1 MTSFKCCLPILL
13 SSNLGDGIFEDLRL
27 NISIKSYQNRIRRTF
42 LEVVYL
48 EYALCRRSSSG
59 NPRKQKATSAKLCE
73 LYDSLAKAL
82 E

>member
-1 MTSFKCCLPILL
+1 ME
-13 SSNLGDGIFEDLRL
+13 DG
-27 NISIKSYQNRIRRTF
+27 YQDRIQYTF
-42 LEVVYL
+42 LEVAYL
-48 EYALCRRSSSG
+48 EYALCRRSSSE